1 MAVPS
6 LIYYRKY
13 RVRKGGEVGTEKG
26 FVPFD
31 FEGGINRVRKAT
43 GSSYDSFSTIHLS
56 RIRTK
61 YSRIG
66 SVEITHAYDKRR
78 GRGENK
84 FSPGAAIIGPQYGFS
99 APGVPELEQIVS

>member
-61 YSRIG
+61 YSRIR
-66 SVEITHAYDKRR
+66 SDRWKLHTRTIN
-78 GRGENK
+78 GEDEARIS
-84 FSPGAAIIGPQYGFS
+84 FPQGLRSSDRSTGLAHPGYPS
-99 APGVPELEQIVS
+99 SNRS